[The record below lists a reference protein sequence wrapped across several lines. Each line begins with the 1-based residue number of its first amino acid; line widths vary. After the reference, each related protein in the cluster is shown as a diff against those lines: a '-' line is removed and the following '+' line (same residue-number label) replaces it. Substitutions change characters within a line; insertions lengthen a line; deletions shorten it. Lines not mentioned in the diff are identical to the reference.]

1 MTLLRLKDLS
11 FRFRGTK
18 KAVLSNINVEVHAG
32 DRILLYGDSGSGKST
47 LLAIMAALAPEYVG
61 GELSGVRELLYTRKG
76 VVLQNP
82 EAQIIT
88 PTVEE
93 EIAFPLENQGMDPDL
108 IRRKVQA
115 QLKGFQLEPL
125 KARLPLSLSGGEC
138 QRISL
143 ATALVQE
150 PDILFLDEPTS
161 YLDED
166 RARQFFEDLEKLPA
180 STAVV
185 LVEHRFEL
193 AAPFCTQWYRLAK
206 GVLEVQTAPPVLWPG
221 LSFLNGS
228 GGDFLGK
235 QAPELEAHTPEL
247 GAQTPEPGARTPD
260 PGAQTPGPPLLRVQ
274 DLHHRYPETEDYI
287 LRDINFT
294 LTKGEILAIQGSSG
308 SGKTTLLK
316 KIIGLLKNDKN
327 TIYIQGKDI
336 ALLKPQRYYQ
346 YVAYVSQNPE
356 HLFVSDTVQGE
367 LDSAGPEG
375 LSLARRFRLDHLLT
389 RNPWKLSEGE
399 KRRLTLCIALAMDRD
414 LIVMDEP
421 TYGLDQESRKDLA
434 DLMIPLLEDRRT
446 LLIVSHD
453 TPFLRA
459 LPCRILRLTQ
469 GRLFDFPLP
478 ARNSQSTKIVEAY
491 P

>member
-18 KAVLSNINVEVHAG
+18 EAVLSNINVEVHAG

-47 LLAIMAALAPEYVG
+47 LLAIMATLAPEYVG

-108 IRRKVQA
+108 IRRKVRS
-115 QLKGFQLEPL
+115 QLESFQLEPL
-125 KARLPLSLSGGEC
+125 KDRLPLSLSGGEC

-150 PDILFLDEPTS
+150 PEILFLDEPTS

-235 QAPELEAHTPEL
+235 QAPEPED
-247 GAQTPEPGARTPD
+247 QTPE
-260 PGAQTPGPPLLRVQ
+260 PPLLRVQ
-274 DLHHRYPETEDYI
+274 TLHHRYPETENDI

-294 LTKGEILAIQGSSG
+294 LTRGEILAIQGSSG

-336 ALLKPQRYYQ
+336 ALLKPQRYYP
-346 YVAYVSQNPE
+346 YLAYVSQNPE

-367 LDSAGPEG
+367 LESAGPDG
-375 LSLARRFRLDHLLT
+375 LSLAHRFRLDHLLA

-399 KRRLTLCIALAMDRD
+399 KRRLTLCIALALDRD

-421 TYGLDQESRKDLA
+421 TYGLDQESRRDLA
-434 DLMIPLLEDRRT
+434 DLMIPLLENRRA

-453 TPFLRA
+453 TPFLRT

-469 GRLFDFPLP
+469 GLLFDFSLP
-478 ARNSQSTKIVEAY
+478 AKNPQSTEIVEAY